1 MMTATP
7 PREIAIAV
15 AILMVSLPLEA
26 CRKGSNSSDDEPAKP
41 TELSAGCLEVVELL
55 DQNEWL
61 GLVNLGGLAE
71 ECPELAPSD
80 ACREAIQAL
89 SDGRLAPE
97 DTSRVLASGCLGLC
111 PGLGQEM
118 ERASPTTWPTL
129 AREKCA
135 SYRGS
140 DLLSEAEYAA
150 LIPALDTDGPPPHG
164 DQGAASQRLHLQS
177 SHLLLWIAIE
187 GFYDR
192 AEQLDSETRATLRG
206 ILRRVF
212 DPWTVTFQY
221 DERDYRIGQE
231 TDDDGDGVADRRERY
246 LYDDAGDRLATELDF
261 EADGTFDR
269 RCPHDPPC
277 PLEQWRD
284 GWCPYDDLAC
294 EDLASE

>member
-1 MMTATP
+1 MMATP
-7 PREIAIAV
+7 PREVAIAIA
-15 AILMVSLPLEA
+15 ILLVSLPIAA

-41 TELSAGCLEVVELL
+41 TELSSGCLEVVELL
-55 DQNEWL
+55 DENEWL

-80 ACREAIQAL
+80 DCREAVQTL

-97 DTSRVLASGCLGLC
+97 DYSRVLASGCLGLC
-111 PGLGQEM
+111 PGLGQEL
-118 ERASPTTWPTL
+118 ERASPANWPAL
-129 AREKCA
+129 AREKCPN
-135 SYRGS
+135 YRES
-140 DLLSEAEYAA
+140 HLLTEAEFAA
-150 LIPALDTDGPPPHG
+150 LIPALDSDEAPPHG
-164 DQGAASQRLHLQS
+164 DQGAAFQRRDLQS
-177 SHLLLWIAIE
+177 SHLLLWIAVE

-192 AEQLDSETRATLRG
+192 TEALDSETRATLRG
-206 ILRRVF
+206 ILRRTF

-221 DERDYRIGQE
+221 DERDYRIGME

-246 LYDDAGDRLATELDF
+246 LYDDAGNRLATELDF
-261 EADGTFDR
+261 EGDGTFDR

-284 GWCPYDDLAC
+284 GWCQYDDLAC